1 MGDEEYEDQPLE
13 LEHGKPERRRS
24 ASALSSRRSPP
35 RPCADDCAS
44 TSERAASEAPA
55 ARPPSRRA
63 SPTDGL
69 RAVAAI
75 GYTGKYRQT
84 LLLHPTEPDTTVFA
98 FAQVCPDLASVVCS
112 AFDGRA
118 AKDSSRLECSS
129 SDSLPLA
136 TVNVAHSRR
145 RSPP

>member
-1 MGDEEYEDQPLE
+1 MVSPSAGDPHPLFP
-13 LEHGKPERRRS
+13 H
-24 ASALSSRRSPP
+24 
-35 RPCADDCAS
+35 D
-44 TSERAASEAPA
+44 A
-55 ARPPSRRA
+55 ARPARALTIARPHQRHRPPAWA

-118 AKDSSRLECSS
+118 AKDSSRLEQSSS
-129 SDSLPLA
+129 SDSRPLA